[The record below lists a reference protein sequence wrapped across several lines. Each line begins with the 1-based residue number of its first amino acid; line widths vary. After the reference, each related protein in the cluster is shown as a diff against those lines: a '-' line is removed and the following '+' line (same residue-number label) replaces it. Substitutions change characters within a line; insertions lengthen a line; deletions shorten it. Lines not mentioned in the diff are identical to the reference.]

1 MDYKSKNRS
10 KYLLMYHI
18 IFVCKYRRKILQPI
32 DNDLKQSILKIAS
45 EYDFEIL
52 EMETD
57 KDHIHLLVSSEPKVS
72 TLSIVRLL
80 KQRTTHDM
88 WQSHSTYL
96 RKYYWKEKTLWTD
109 GYFVASVG
117 NVSKITIEKYIREQ
131 G

>member
-1 MDYKSKNRS
+1 
-10 KYLLMYHI
+10 MYHI